1 MVMMVN
7 GNLVGRH
14 HMQVICEIDQAA
26 IQTDGK

>member
-1 MVMMVN
+1 MMVN

-14 HMQVICEIDQAA
+14 HMQVVCKVDQAA